1 MLSEVSVGWPVHRMS
16 AVDRSI
22 LRLALYEMLFVDD
35 VPPEVAVNEAVE
47 LAKGFSGEE
56 APGFRGGGLARRR
69 AENAGQGWAWR
80 AGLAGRKGQI
90 RWDAHRRAFE
100 EYLHGL
106 NFTVEPRLSGLEE
119 AMRYSML
126 AGGKRVR
133 PTLCMETAWIFG
145 AEPAHVLPS
154 AAAIELI
161 HTYSLIHDDLPAM
174 DDDDYRRGRPTA
186 HKKFGEAMA
195 ILAGDAFFGEALTL
209 ITVHQKGSCEEIL
222 EVVRELAD
230 STGVNGMVGGQVMDM
245 DQTGLGRGD
254 RARDAVHDP
263 RVQDRRPD
271 QILGPYRGD
280 TGRGQ
285 RRRNRPPSRS
295 TPRQLG
301 LCFQIVDD
309 VLNATSTRE
318 ELGKSAGSDAEQGKA
333 TFAGV
338 FGLEGARR
346 EADGAAR
353 EGHHRAL

>member
-1 MLSEVSVGWPVHRMS
+1 MAGEAG
-16 AVDRSI
+16 
-22 LRLALYEMLFVDD
+22 
-35 VPPEVAVNEAVE
+35 VNGSQV
-47 LAKGFSGEE
+47 
-56 APGFRGGGLARRR
+56 
-69 AENAGQGWAWR
+69 
-80 AGLAGRKGQI
+80 
-90 RWDAHRRAFE
+90 RWEAHRRLFE
-100 EYLHGL
+100 KYLHGL
-106 NFTVEPRLSGLEE
+106 RFTEETRLEGLEE

-145 AEPAHVLPS
+145 AEPSHVLPS

-209 ITVHQKGSCEEIL
+209 ITVHQRGSCEEIL

-230 STGVNGMVGGQVMDM
+230 STGVNGMVGGQVLDM
-245 DQTGLGRGD
+245 DQTGLAETIEPETLYMIHEYKTGALIKSS
-254 RARDAVHDP
+254 ARIGALLAGATGEEQAAVSE
-263 RVQDRRPD
+263 
-271 QILGPYRGD
+271 YA
-280 TGRGQ
+280 
-285 RRRNRPPSRS
+285 S
-295 TPRQLG
+295 QLG

-346 EADGAAR
+346 EADEAAK
-353 EGHHRAL
+353 RALTALSKVERDTSGLQELAYFVRHRES